1 MLDTQEKNM
10 KLIKNILVVMD
21 SSSDHQAALV
31 QAINIAEKTSASIE
45 LFLVAY
51 NSQFVSHWNF
61 NQAQLDDLQKEYLAS
76 KTRWLETYVS
86 EIKALNLVVNID
98 VVWHADVSCAVLAK
112 VSSTEV
118 SLVIKSTK
126 QDSTINKIFFTPSDW
141 QLLEHCKV
149 PLLLTKNVSDYS
161 YQNIMAAVD
170 PEKAHDKAERLD
182 TKILQAG
189 LAMAELFDGEVHVC
203 HCYQPIGIE
212 LWQGMSSVGMDHSLV
227 NGDFNDYSDAI
238 KHHHKAA
245 FDELLIGYDFD
256 EHLIHLVAGSA
267 EYELPELVKAQQVDL
282 LIMGMGNNG
291 KFIGNTIE
299 KVLDNVGC
307 DILSIKA

>member
-1 MLDTQEKNM
+1 MR
-10 KLIKNILVVMD
+10 LIKNILVVMD
-21 SSSDHQAALV
+21 STSDHQAALV

-61 NQAQLDDLQKEYLAS
+61 NQTQLEALQKEYLAS
-76 KTRWLETYVS
+76 KVRWLETYVS
-86 EIKALNLVVNID
+86 EVKALNIVVNID
-98 VVWHADVSCAVLAK
+98 VVWHCDVSCAVLAK
-112 VSSTEV
+112 VASTDV

-126 QDSTINKIFFTPSDW
+126 QDSIINKIFFTPSDW

-149 PLLLTKNVSDYS
+149 PLLLTKNISDYS
-161 YQNIMAAVD
+161 YHKIMAAVD
-170 PEKAHDKAERLD
+170 PEKTHDKTERLD
-182 TKILQAG
+182 TNILQAG
-189 LAMAELFDGEVHVC
+189 LVMAELFDGELQVC

-238 KHHHKAA
+238 KHHHKVI
-245 FDELLIGYDFD
+245 FDELLKDYEFT
-256 EHLIHLVAGSA
+256 EKSTHLVAGSA
-267 EYELPELVKAQQVDL
+267 EYELPDLVKSCQIDL
-282 LIMGMGNNG
+282 LVMGMGNNG

-299 KVLDNVGC
+299 KILDNVEC
-307 DILSIKA
+307 DILSIKCLS